1 MTKTTAKRLT
11 PIAWLATDPIAG
23 ELLDNAC
30 RILDLL
36 RPGLDYLTGDI
47 GWEAWKREGTSV
59 PDRTLQLIGQSDCT
73 MLVTSAKDLTPETQH
88 YQDPWNLVA
97 RTLRLHTELRPIK
110 AFAGNP
116 LNRVDALDIV
126 VFRDLLEGSGTGAGF
141 HPPTSEAIAVIT
153 SCANLEY
160 LSRFPYQEIALNF
173 RIVTRQGIEV
183 VLRQAF
189 EFTQRNHRRGITV
202 VDQSDLFPQTAEI
215 VIQTAREVALEYPA
229 LPYQERSFYQIIRDL
244 FQHPMNHD
252 VVVVENFLGDILSRI
267 AASQVGGIGFL
278 SRVAIGNGQVMLGP
292 VIEPAAEPLDPSQ
305 MNPYGTFVAVRMLLE
320 FLGDAKVASVL
331 GKAIEQVILERK
343 IAPPEMGGTS
353 SNAEVTQSIIDN
365 CQRYLEVLK
374 P

>member
-1 MTKTTAKRLT
+1 MPKTT
-11 PIAWLATDPIAG
+11 IAWLATDSAAG
-23 ELLDNAC
+23 ELLDNAY

-73 MLVTSAKDLTPETQH
+73 MLGVSPWAVASAKNLTPQTQH

-116 LNRVDALDIV
+116 LNRVDGMDLV
-126 VFRDLLEGSGTGAGF
+126 VFRDLLEGLGTGAGF
-141 HPPTSEAIAVIT
+141 HPLTSEAVAVFT
-153 SCANLEY
+153 SCPNLEY

-173 RIVTRQGIEV
+173 RIVTRQGIEQ

-189 EFTQRNHRRGITV
+189 EFAQRNHRRGITV
-202 VDQSDLFPQTAEI
+202 VDQPDLFPDTAEI

-229 LPYQERSFYQIIRDL
+229 LPYQECSFHQIIGDL

-252 VVVVENFLGDILSRI
+252 VIVVENVLGDILSRI
-267 AASQVGGIGFL
+267 AVAEVGGIGFL

-292 VIEPAAEPLDPSQ
+292 VIESSGKPLIPSQ
-305 MNPYGTFVAVRMLLE
+305 MNPYGIFIAVRMLLE
-320 FLGDAKVASVL
+320 FLGEAKMASIL
-331 GKAIEQVILERK
+331 GKAIEQVILEGN
-343 IAPPEMGGTS
+343 IAIPEMGGTS
-353 SNAEVTQSIIDN
+353 SNAEITQSVIDN
-365 CQRYLEVLK
+365 CQRYLDAVES
-374 P
+374 